1 MGWLYLLLAGVFE
14 LGFTT
19 SLKLSDSFSRL
30 GPSILVMVF
39 GGISLWLLSRSLMTI
54 PIGTAYAIWTGMG
67 AFGTVVIGMLFFN
80 EPISAARIALLTTL
94 VLSIVGLKF
103 VTPG

>member
-19 SLKLSDSFSRL
+19 SLKMSDSFSRL

-67 AFGTVVIGMLFFN
+67 AFGTVVIGMLFFS

-94 VLSIVGLKF
+94 VLSIIGLKF